1 MLSGGEI
8 QHIKKKD
15 DSFRLGHLENPEK
28 PVVSNFSDQFV
39 LLNESP
45 LANACQEQVTHQ
57 MTLFYLVLYR
67 RM

>member
-1 MLSGGEI
+1 MLSGVKI
-8 QHIKKKD
+8 KHIKKKD
-15 DSFRLGHLENPEK
+15 GSFRLRHLENPEK

-57 MTLFYLVLYR
+57 MTLFYLVLYC